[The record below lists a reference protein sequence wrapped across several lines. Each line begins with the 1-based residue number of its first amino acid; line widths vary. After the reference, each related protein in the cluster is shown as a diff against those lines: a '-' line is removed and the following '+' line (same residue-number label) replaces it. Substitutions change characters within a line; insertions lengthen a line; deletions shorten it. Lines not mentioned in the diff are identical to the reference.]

1 MPSTSNSYIDLL
13 KDELSD
19 AKRRYRAAGKE
30 GRPVIKHQIWQI
42 KQDIRRNS
50 MKSTRI

>member
-1 MPSTSNSYIDLL
+1 MQSYIDLL

-30 GRPVIKHQIWQI
+30 GRPVVAEQIRQI
-42 KQDIRRNS
+42 KRDIQRNS
-50 MKSTRI
+50 MKSERI